1 MLLTHS
7 HVRDIAI
14 DRPLEVKRLYCYEKG
29 DYIPLL
35 ASGFWQVER
44 GVIQLNRTDLN
55 GDEVTLGWATPNTS
69 FGVGSSEY
77 THYQA
82 QALSDVSLRWFSQN
96 EILNS
101 ANLSRIFLE
110 QLNRRIIKA
119 EELLAIAS
127 IRRVEERLMQLL
139 LFLQAEMGESVAEGT
154 RLTVRFT
161 HQNLA
166 NAICT
171 TRVTVTRLLKDFQ
184 LNNKVVFDSKRHI
197 IVKNTLKL
205 VR

>member
-7 HVRDIAI
+7 HVRNIAI
-14 DRPLEVKRLYCYEKG
+14 DRSLEGKRLYCYDKG

-44 GVIQLNRTDLN
+44 GVIQLSRTDLN
-55 GDEVTLGWATPNTS
+55 GDEVTLGWATSNTS
-69 FGVGSSEY
+69 FGVGLSEN

-110 QLNRRIIKA
+110 QLNRRIGKT

-127 IRRVEERLMQLL
+127 TRRVEDRLMQLL

-154 RLTVRFT
+154 RLMVRFT

-184 LNNKVVFDSKRHI
+184 LNQAIVFDSKRHI
-197 IVKNTLKL
+197 ILKNSI
-205 VR
+205 RCDR